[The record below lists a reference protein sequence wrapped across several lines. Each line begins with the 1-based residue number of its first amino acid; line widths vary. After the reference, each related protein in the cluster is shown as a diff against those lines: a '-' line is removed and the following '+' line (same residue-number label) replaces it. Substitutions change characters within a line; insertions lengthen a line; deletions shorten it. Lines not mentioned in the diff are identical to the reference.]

1 MKKGLKISFIVLV
14 VMVGVVV
21 LDTLQAK
28 IFDNSPLL
36 SIRENLDGGSTDYID
51 KGLLVNYYYCNN
63 DEKTTTWKD
72 EKFAC
77 PIKEDVGLGWTEDN
91 IDYWIQDEEDISFIR
106 GLFQNYSFTSE
117 TCDGINDYYLL
128 VDGNAY
134 GIEVYEKTVHIT
146 SPGKEI
152 VLNELDSQHIIQ
164 VIQKWQENYPGRE
177 ITLEDIND
185 KIGNYLSNY
194 STQVPDYA
202 YSYVDEEKQVVVVG
216 LVENNQENQDD
227 FIFKV
232 FSNCCGSK
240 YIQYIKNHSLI
251 EFKTSKSVF
260 DAEVVEIKDK
270 RLTVKV
276 LETYSAF
283 KKGDIV
289 IVGISNIVD
298 DSYKSWKNIRITFN
312 GLVNESNPP
321 QIGAYKIESITY

>member
-14 VMVGVVV
+14 TIVGVVV

-36 SIRENLDGGSTDYID
+36 KIRENLDGGSIDYID
-51 KGLLVNYYYCNN
+51 KGLLVNYYHCNN
-63 DEKTTTWKD
+63 DEKTTIWKSS
-72 EKFAC
+72 KYAC
-77 PIKEDVGLGWTEDN
+77 PIKEDAGLGWAPDN
-91 IDYWIQDEEDISFIR
+91 IDYWIQDEEDISFVR

-117 TCDGINDYYLL
+117 TCDGLNDYYLI
-128 VDGNAY
+128 VDGNTY

-146 SPGKEI
+146 VPGKEI
-152 VLNELDSQHIIQ
+152 VLNELDSEHIIQ
-164 VIQKWQENYPGRE
+164 VIQKWQENYPARE

-194 STQVPDYA
+194 PVSNHA
-202 YSYVDEEKQVVVVG
+202 YSYVDEKKQVVVVG

-232 FSNCCGSK
+232 FSNCCGSE

-260 DAEVVEIKDK
+260 DAEVVEVKDK

-276 LETYSAF
+276 LSNSDAF
-283 KKGDIV
+283 KKGDLV
-289 IVGISNIVD
+289 IVGISDVIDDLD
-298 DSYKSWKNIRITFN
+298 DSYKFWKNIRITFN
-312 GLVNESNPP
+312 GLANESNPP
-321 QIGAYKIESITY
+321 QIGAYKIESI